1 MPCFTICFQNTIA
14 AIAFRQIVSVDIVDP
29 LCLLTP
35 AGCCSDQCRTT
46 ASIWPRHTT
55 VDRTT
60 KRALIRRRYRDARVY
75 TFKHL
80 RDECR
85 VNGFTTPNKAATSP
99 PMLPP
104 AEYAWY
110 SHRRCVAVRKC
121 AKPEVHSVPQ
131 RRQTRT
137 EPHLQTTRRGNFVK
151 LRLWFLKKFLEY
163 ARGQKDLNM

>member
-1 MPCFTICFQNTIA
+1 
-14 AIAFRQIVSVDIVDP
+14 VDP

-35 AGCCSDQCRTT
+35 AVCCSDQCRTT

-55 VDRTT
+55 VGRTT

-75 TFKHL
+75 TFKRL

-137 EPHLQTTRRGNFVK
+137 EPHIQTTRRGNFVK
-151 LRLWFLKKFLEY
+151 LRLWFLKKILEY